1 VTESKNLDL
10 VRSIYAGWERG
21 DFGSTEWA
29 DPEVEIVF
37 ADGPTPGSAGL
48 AEMGERW
55 RDFLSAWEDVKVE
68 VRESRELDEERVLVL
83 SRWSGRGKSSGL
95 ELGQTQ
101 PAGANVFHIR
111 DGSVRKLVLYW
122 SAEHALADL
131 GLAPEGDAA

>member
-1 VTESKNLDL
+1 MSENLDL

-21 DFGSTEWA
+21 DFSSTAWA
-29 DPEVEIVF
+29 DPEIEFVS
-37 ADGPTPGSAGL
+37 ADGPAPGSTGL
-48 AEMGERW
+48 AGMGKRW
-55 RDFLSAWEDVKVE
+55 SDFLSVWEDVRVE
-68 VRESRELDEERVLVL
+68 VREWRELDDESVLVL
-83 SRWSGRGKSSGL
+83 SRWSGRGKTSGL

-131 GLAPEGDAA
+131 GLEE